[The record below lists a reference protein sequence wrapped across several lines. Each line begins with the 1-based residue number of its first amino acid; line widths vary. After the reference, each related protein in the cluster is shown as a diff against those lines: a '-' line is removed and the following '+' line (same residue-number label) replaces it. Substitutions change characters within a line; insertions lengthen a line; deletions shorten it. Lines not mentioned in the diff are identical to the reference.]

1 MSYLSSNIIEGKA
14 MISVPISQEFL
25 DKVLV
30 DTLIED
36 LNMIREGAVR
46 LEALE
51 QLKEIASYQQD
62 DLDYDRVMIMS
73 LEAVLTYYIP
83 HNDYEKTV
91 GVPHPFPHQQAA

>member
-51 QLKEIASYQQD
+51 
-62 DLDYDRVMIMS
+62 
-73 LEAVLTYYIP
+73 
-83 HNDYEKTV
+83 
-91 GVPHPFPHQQAA
+91 